1 MICNEYLAFLFN
13 NEVMTFV
20 NDIQNKGTESF
31 FSSINSLYIL
41 VVLPLFLAIDVR
53 FS

>member
-1 MICNEYLAFLFN
+1 MICNEYPAFLFN

-20 NDIQNKGTESF
+20 HHIRDKGTESLF
-31 FSSINSLYIL
+31 FPINSLYIL
-41 VVLPLFLAIDVR
+41 VVLPLFYVIDVR